1 MQQRLNGQ
9 RYGSSVDSRR
19 RLTNF
24 KMLVSHQ
31 CQHDLET
38 VCLNYCQMLNQ
49 VFKVFSGTY
58 EQFVEDAASELSMG
72 WVNPRVGL
80 GRYFLIFGWLGWVGS
95 WVRNGRNKKITN
107 LHMR

>member
-1 MQQRLNGQ
+1 MMQQRLNGQ

-24 KMLVSHQ
+24 KML
-31 CQHDLET
+31 